1 MKKLLYTVM
10 CCCALA
16 SCTNLDSE
24 RYDAI
29 NPDFFPTNEKDAEAL
44 VVGDHENGPAAPRF
58 ASQPFRDQAHILPV
72 KAAGGLVKDQYPAA
86 GKDGAGNGKALLLP
100 AGQDGRVRV
109 PVLIKPKLVEQVPCT
124 ALAFFCQSGIQQ
136 QLLRH
141 ACREELR

>member
-44 VVGDHENGPAAPRF
+44 VVGGVYA
-58 ASQPFRDQAHILPV
+58 PFRSAEYSGVFSTAHSF
-72 KAAGGLVKDQYPAA
+72 
-86 GKDGAGNGKALLLP
+86 
-100 AGQDGRVRV
+100 
-109 PVLIKPKLVEQVPCT
+109 QVIGDMSTDIAVCCWVNDSWIPLT
-124 ALAFFCQSGIQQ
+124 THNWTPNHSYTTLNYTDYAKY
-136 QLLRH
+136 
-141 ACREELR
+141 

>member
-44 VVGDHENGPAAPRF
+44 VVGGVYA
-58 ASQPFRDQAHILPV
+58 PFRSSANALRRSTPPAMRSTSSPSRATANRRSIPTLPPLSTTPLQC
-72 KAAGGLVKDQYPAA
+72 A
-86 GKDGAGNGKALLLP
+86 
-100 AGQDGRVRV
+100 
-109 PVLIKPKLVEQVPCT
+109 T
-124 ALAFFCQSGIQQ
+124 ASIPRQ
-136 QLLRH
+136 R
-141 ACREELR
+141 

>member
-44 VVGDHENGPAAPRF
+44 VVGGVYALSVVRSIAVYSVRLTVSRLLEIC
-58 ASQPFRDQAHILPV
+58 QLILLF
-72 KAAGGLVKDQYPAA
+72 AAG
-86 GKDGAGNGKALLLP
+86 
-100 AGQDGRVRV
+100 
-109 PVLIKPKLVEQVPCT
+109 
-124 ALAFFCQSGIQQ
+124 
-136 QLLRH
+136 
-141 ACREELR
+141 

>member
-44 VVGDHENGPAAPRF
+44 VVGGVYAPSVVRNI
-58 ASQPFRDQAHILPV
+58 AVYSVRLTVSRLLVICQPILLFV
-72 KAAGGLVKDQYPAA
+72 VG
-86 GKDGAGNGKALLLP
+86 
-100 AGQDGRVRV
+100 
-109 PVLIKPKLVEQVPCT
+109 
-124 ALAFFCQSGIQQ
+124 
-136 QLLRH
+136 
-141 ACREELR
+141 

>member
-44 VVGDHENGPAAPRF
+44 VVGGVYAPCLVLTDEGG
-58 ASQPFRDQAHILPV
+58 RDI
-72 KAAGGLVKDQYPAA
+72 
-86 GKDGAGNGKALLLP
+86 
-100 AGQDGRVRV
+100 
-109 PVLIKPKLVEQVPCT
+109 VL
-124 ALAFFCQSGIQQ
+124 F
-136 QLLRH
+136 
-141 ACREELR
+141 

>member
-44 VVGDHENGPAAPRF
+44 VVGGVYA
-58 ASQPFRDQAHILPV
+58 PFRSAESSYHSPNNKQ
-72 KAAGGLVKDQYPAA
+72 QYR
-86 GKDGAGNGKALLLP
+86 LTYH
-100 AGQDGRVRV
+100 Q
-109 PVLIKPKLVEQVPCT
+109 
-124 ALAFFCQSGIQQ
+124 
-136 QLLRH
+136 
-141 ACREELR
+141 

>member
-44 VVGDHENGPAAPRF
+44 VVVSMPLSVVRSIAVYSVRLTVSRLLEIC
-58 ASQPFRDQAHILPV
+58 QPILLF
-72 KAAGGLVKDQYPAA
+72 AAG
-86 GKDGAGNGKALLLP
+86 
-100 AGQDGRVRV
+100 
-109 PVLIKPKLVEQVPCT
+109 
-124 ALAFFCQSGIQQ
+124 
-136 QLLRH
+136 
-141 ACREELR
+141 

>member
-44 VVGDHENGPAAPRF
+44 VVRNIAVYSVRLTV
-58 ASQPFRDQAHILPV
+58 SRLLVICQPILLFV
-72 KAAGGLVKDQYPAA
+72 VG
-86 GKDGAGNGKALLLP
+86 
-100 AGQDGRVRV
+100 
-109 PVLIKPKLVEQVPCT
+109 
-124 ALAFFCQSGIQQ
+124 
-136 QLLRH
+136 
-141 ACREELR
+141 

>member
-44 VVGDHENGPAAPRF
+44 VVGGVYA
-58 ASQPFRDQAHILPV
+58 PFRSAELAVYSVRLTVSRLLVICQPILLFV
-72 KAAGGLVKDQYPAA
+72 VG
-86 GKDGAGNGKALLLP
+86 
-100 AGQDGRVRV
+100 
-109 PVLIKPKLVEQVPCT
+109 
-124 ALAFFCQSGIQQ
+124 
-136 QLLRH
+136 
-141 ACREELR
+141 

>member
-44 VVGDHENGPAAPRF
+44 VVGGVYA
-58 ASQPFRDQAHILPV
+58 PFRSA
-72 KAAGGLVKDQYPAA
+72 
-86 GKDGAGNGKALLLP
+86 
-100 AGQDGRVRV
+100 
-109 PVLIKPKLVEQVPCT
+109 E
-124 ALAFFCQSGIQQ
+124 
-136 QLLRH
+136 
-141 ACREELR
+141 

>member
-44 VVGDHENGPAAPRF
+44 LWEVFMLLSVVRNMRCIQYG
-58 ASQPFRDQAHILPV
+58 SQFPGYWDMSTDIAVCCWVNDSWIPLTTHNWTPNHSYTTLNYTDYAKYWVQ
-72 KAAGGLVKDQYPAA
+72 
-86 GKDGAGNGKALLLP
+86 
-100 AGQDGRVRV
+100 
-109 PVLIKPKLVEQVPCT
+109 
-124 ALAFFCQSGIQQ
+124 
-136 QLLRH
+136 
-141 ACREELR
+141 

>member
-44 VVGDHENGPAAPRF
+44 VVEVFMLLSVVRNIAVYSVRLTV
-58 ASQPFRDQAHILPV
+58 SRLLVICQPILLFV
-72 KAAGGLVKDQYPAA
+72 VG
-86 GKDGAGNGKALLLP
+86 
-100 AGQDGRVRV
+100 
-109 PVLIKPKLVEQVPCT
+109 
-124 ALAFFCQSGIQQ
+124 
-136 QLLRH
+136 
-141 ACREELR
+141 

>member
-44 VVGDHENGPAAPRF
+44 VVGVSRLLVIC
-58 ASQPFRDQAHILPV
+58 QPILLFV
-72 KAAGGLVKDQYPAA
+72 VG
-86 GKDGAGNGKALLLP
+86 
-100 AGQDGRVRV
+100 
-109 PVLIKPKLVEQVPCT
+109 
-124 ALAFFCQSGIQQ
+124 
-136 QLLRH
+136 
-141 ACREELR
+141 

>member
-44 VVGDHENGPAAPRF
+44 VVGGVYA
-58 ASQPFRDQAHILPV
+58 PFRSAEYSVRLTVSRLLEICQPILLF
-72 KAAGGLVKDQYPAA
+72 AAG
-86 GKDGAGNGKALLLP
+86 
-100 AGQDGRVRV
+100 
-109 PVLIKPKLVEQVPCT
+109 
-124 ALAFFCQSGIQQ
+124 
-136 QLLRH
+136 
-141 ACREELR
+141 